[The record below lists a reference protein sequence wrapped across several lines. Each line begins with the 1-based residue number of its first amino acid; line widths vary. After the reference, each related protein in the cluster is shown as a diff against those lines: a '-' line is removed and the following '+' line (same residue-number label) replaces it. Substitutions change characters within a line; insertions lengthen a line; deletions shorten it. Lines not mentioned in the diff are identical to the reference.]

1 MTSILHMCLFSKGC
15 SKAKIVSSK
24 VQIAMPTTNDL
35 PVFHTVSALR
45 KQVAAWRQAGE
56 KIALVPTM
64 GALHAGHMSLVK
76 AARKKRARVVTSIFV
91 NPTQF
96 APTEDFSK
104 YPRTFEADCA
114 LLKDASCD
122 AVFAPTPDQIYPP
135 GFCSIVTLTGPAK
148 ADLEDHF
155 RPTHFDG
162 VATVVAKL
170 FLQCQP
176 DFAFFGEK
184 DYQQL
189 QVVKQMARDLDLN
202 VMVIGSPTIREK
214 DGLAMSSR
222 NRYLSTDERQ
232 KAALIPE
239 VLRDAIASM
248 HAGVSIE
255 KAESDAKVKLSAA
268 GYNVDYI
275 AVRHAATLG
284 KASSLTDGPLRIL
297 VAAKIG
303 KTRLIDNMAV

>member
-1 MTSILHMCLFSKGC
+1 MSLFEKSC
-15 SKAKIVSSK
+15 SECRITVSK
-24 VQIAMPTTNDL
+24 VHIVMPQTSGL
-35 PVFHTVSALR
+35 PVFNTVAALR

-64 GALHAGHMSLVK
+64 GALHAGHISLVK

-104 YPRTFEADCA
+104 YPRTFESDCA
-114 LLKDASCD
+114 LLKDALCD

-135 GFCSIVTLTGPAK
+135 GFCSTVMLAGPAK
-148 ADLEDHF
+148 AGLEDHF

-162 VATVVAKL
+162 VATVVTKL

-222 NRYLSTDERQ
+222 NRYLSDEERQ

-239 VLRDAIASM
+239 VLKNAIASI
-248 HAGVSIE
+248 HAGASIE
-255 KAESDAKVKLSAA
+255 KAESDAKAKLSAA
-268 GYNVDYI
+268 GYSVDYV

-284 KASSLTDGPLRIL
+284 KASSLADGPLRIL

-303 KTRLIDNMAV
+303 KTRLIDNMAL

>member
-1 MTSILHMCLFSKGC
+1 MPQTSG
-15 SKAKIVSSK
+15 
-24 VQIAMPTTNDL
+24 L
-35 PVFHTVSALR
+35 PVFNTVAALR
-45 KQVAAWRQAGE
+45 KQVASWRQSGE

-64 GALHAGHMSLVK
+64 GALHAGHISLVK

-96 APTEDFSK
+96 APNEDFSK
-104 YPRTFEADCA
+104 YPRTFESDCA
-114 LLKDASCD
+114 LLKDAFCD

-135 GFCSIVTLTGPAK
+135 GFCSMVTLTGPAK
-148 ADLEDHF
+148 AGLEDHF
-155 RPTHFDG
+155 RPSHFDG
-162 VATVVAKL
+162 VATVVTKL
-170 FLQCQP
+170 FTQCQP

-202 VMVIGSPTIREK
+202 VIVIGAPTIRER

-222 NRYLSTDERQ
+222 NRYLTEDERQ

-239 VLRDAIASM
+239 VLKRAIVSL
-248 HAGVSIE
+248 HAGISVE
-255 KAESDAKVKLSAA
+255 RAELDAKEKLSAA
-268 GYNVDYI
+268 GYVVDYVS
-275 AVRHAATLG
+275 VRHAATLAQ
-284 KASSLTDGPLRIL
+284 ASSLADGPLRIL

-303 KTRLIDNMAV
+303 KTRLIDNMPV